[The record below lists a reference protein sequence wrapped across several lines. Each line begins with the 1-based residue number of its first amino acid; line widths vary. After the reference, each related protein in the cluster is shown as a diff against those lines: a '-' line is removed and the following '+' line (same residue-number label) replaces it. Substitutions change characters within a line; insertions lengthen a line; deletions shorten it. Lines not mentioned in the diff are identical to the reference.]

1 MAWTQDVAFNQA
13 YTRVIQTR
21 YQSDPDQ
28 VRDAV
33 RVEDGVIGKSYN
45 FEILGGV
52 NMTPIT
58 SRHADT
64 VLTPMTFT
72 RRRAN
77 LVDYGAS
84 ELIDDLDKVKMIISP
99 QSEMTSQFVAAWHR
113 RVARSIT
120 TAALGTASDVS
131 AAEAITN
138 VALPASQVIANG
150 GANMTMAKVRQARR
164 LLGNAGVPRQD
175 LYAAVSWF
183 AIEKLLSD
191 STVTSSDFSSLNA
204 LTNGTFPP
212 EALWMGFKWIV
223 IPDADPDDG
232 SQVATSTSILPKTGN
247 IRSCVFWHKSAVGL
261 AIGKDFSAEVDARA
275 DKNNSTQ
282 VLVKTSLGAVR
293 VLDFGVVQCDIDEAA

>member
-21 YQSDPDQ
+21 YQSDPDE

-33 RVEDGVIGKSYN
+33 RVESGVIGKSYN

-52 NMTPIT
+52 NFAAIT

-77 LVDYGAS
+77 LADYGAS
-84 ELIDDLDKVKMIISP
+84 ELIDDLDKVKMLISP
-99 QSEMTSQFVAAWHR
+99 QSEMTQQFVAAWHR
-113 RVARSIT
+113 RVARTIT
-120 TAALGTASDVS
+120 AAALGTASDIS
-131 AAEAITN
+131 ASEAVTS

-150 GANMTMAKVRQARR
+150 GANMTMAKIRQARR
-164 LLGNAGVPRQD
+164 LLGNAGVPRSD

-191 STVTSSDFSSLNA
+191 STVTSSDFSSLQA
-204 LTNGTFPP
+204 LTYGTFQPG
-212 EALWMGFKWIV
+212 ATWMGFKWIV
-223 IPDADPDDG
+223 IPDADPDDTNIAA
-232 SQVATSTSILPKTGN
+232 SSTSILPKTAN
-247 IRSCVFWHKSAVGL
+247 IRSCVFWHKSAIGL
-261 AIGKDFSAEVDARA
+261 AIGKDFSAEVDNRP

-282 VLVKTSLGAVR
+282 VLVKTSLGGVR
-293 VLDFGVVQCDIDEAA
+293 VLDMGVVQVDIDEAA